1 MKKIVFASLLIP
13 TLFSLPADAHRKI
26 TFKKMRC
33 QTKRFQERASRQLRD
48 KMTRLQHQLLKPV
61 GVTPRQVERAVF
73 EASRHE
79 PSSLTLKASK
89 AMIPLRE
96 RHRTMRYFRVKGT
109 AFAIEETHKGKR
121 YVWGVT
127 ATHYG
132 YQFPAIPKKRFAY
145 EPISFRAQ
153 GNQHA
158 NDVSIFPIP
167 ESLADTFKPLKLAD
181 HSPEVGERLFS
192 LSFFDNQFQ
201 YTPRRKVLETA
212 PLRFTTSLKI
222 EPGMDREGECGS
234 PLLNHNGEVVGMIIG
249 ASYTR
254 GIGFA
259 TTVEN
264 IRQIIQAYHQREE
277 ALSSSSAK
285 SPLFVNGK
293 KILDLDVTEAI
304 TQVSAKHFDNSI
316 LEKST
321 YHKQTDLDYAHLEN
335 FIDLSQA
342 KEISLVIEKA
352 PFVNKGGGAMES
364 EYRRVTYDLQTQ
376 QLTIS
381 PFP

>member
-1 MKKIVFASLLIP
+1 MKKIVFALLLIP
-13 TLFSLPADAHRKI
+13 TLFSLPVDAHRKI
-26 TFKKMRC
+26 SLKKMRF
-33 QTKRFQERASRQLRD
+33 QAKRFQERATRQLHD
-48 KMTRLQHQLLKPV
+48 KMTRLQHQLMKPV

-109 AFAIEETHKGKR
+109 AFAVEEMYKGKR

-132 YQFPAIPKKRFAY
+132 YQFPAIPKKRFVY

-153 GNQHA
+153 GNRHA
-158 NDVSIFPIP
+158 NDVSIFSIP
-167 ESLADTFKPLKLAD
+167 ESLADAFKPLKLAD

-234 PLLNHNGEVVGMIIG
+234 PLLNHNGEVVGMVIG
-249 ASYTR
+249 ASYTKE
-254 GIGFA
+254 IGFA

-277 ALSSSSAK
+277 ALSSALAK
-285 SPLFVNGK
+285 SPLLVNGK

-342 KEISLVIEKA
+342 KEISLVIEKS
-352 PFVNKGGGAMES
+352 PFVNKGEAAEP

-376 QLTIS
+376 QLTTS